1 MSIFKNKQIEETPAP
16 SPVSTSLI
24 GAGTTIT
31 GDIQS
36 DGDIRIDGVLK
47 GNIRSA
53 GKVIVGSNGIVEGDV
68 DANNADVLG
77 KINGKLVIKALLN
90 IRDKAL
96 INGDIFT
103 GQLQFEPSAT
113 FNGSCHMGANVVD
126 LKSSNTSNPLNAA
139 NNQ

>member
-1 MSIFKNKQIEETPAP
+1 MSMFKNKQVEETPAP

-24 GAGTTIT
+24 GSGTTIT

-47 GNIRSA
+47 GNIRSG
-53 GKVIVGSNGIVEGDV
+53 GKVIIGSNGTVEGDI

-77 KINGKLVIKALLN
+77 KINGKLVIKTLLN

-96 INGDIFT
+96 INGDIIT

-126 LKSSNTSNPLNAA
+126 LKSNTSNILNAA
-139 NNQ
+139 SDQ